1 MTARNSLLLPRMGSV
16 RLLLLT
22 VLVSTMIAAGLV
34 AALAGF
40 AARALPQAVSS
51 ELARSPR
58 MAISIYGG
66 FAAAQA
72 RADRPRVAAA
82 LRHAFG
88 SVPFTTDVA
97 VWSDPVT
104 LPTPSQGRTVS
115 LLQAAAMDGIRS
127 QVRLTAGTWPAQTA
141 PGGPVEALAPA
152 SVVSDLRLPLGR
164 TVVLRDRQ
172 SGARVRF
179 KLTGLYRPD
188 NGAGPYW
195 ALDLIGSSGSSAAS
209 GFITYGPLI
218 VAPGA
223 FAGRSLATGGVTW
236 LASPRIAAIAAGQ
249 LKPAG
254 ERVSRAMAYLRGSPD
269 LGGLQVS
276 SGLPAALAGVA
287 TRLVVARSLLL
298 VGVLELLL
306 LAGAALTL
314 TARTLVSQREEE
326 SALLAARGAG
336 RWQLVKLALAEAL
349 LIALVGTAAG
359 LVIGGRVAGLLA
371 RSGQLR
377 AAGLRISGT
386 PPEVW
391 WTMAAVVALCT
402 SVMVWPALRPV
413 SPGTARVR
421 KGRGA
426 AVSAAARAG
435 GDVGL
440 LVLAVL
446 AVWQLRQYSVLGR
459 TAGGIDV
466 DPVLAVAPA
475 IALAAATV
483 LPLRVLPALAAV
495 ADRLASRTR
504 RLGVAMA
511 TWEVSRRA
519 TRQSAPMLLVVLAV
533 GTGTLALAQHQSW
546 RQSALD
552 QSAFG
557 AGADVRAD
565 TAVSLPLSRAATIA
579 DAPGV
584 RAAMAVSTSLAVP
597 SGAQV
602 LALDAASARATVLL
616 RGDESALPAPALWR
630 KLRTAS
636 PEDAVTLPGHPA
648 RLEISASLAAGF
660 LADLGPVH
668 VSVSVQDAAGLA
680 YTVPAGTLPDDGR
693 AHALIV
699 ALSAARQAL
708 YPLRLVGITAR
719 YTLPVVPSRHASK
732 AAARRQAVFAVHG
745 LAVSARPTGAFG
757 TPFTSGRSLA
767 GWTPGVSSPYLA
779 ANGVGLPP
787 RLAARPA
794 AAGPG
799 TIAFHPGY
807 GQTTLFAPPPAPAI
821 LPAFG
826 QLSFVAPVPVRILPG
841 IATQAFLRANHLHPG
856 SLFQIVT
863 PGPVTLTVRIVAVV
877 TVFPTVT
884 SPDGGLLIDMAAAQD
899 LIAAQSAPPLS
910 VNQWWLATK
919 TGAAPASLPPG
930 TIVTERARLYADLL
944 ADPMAAIPQQAVQ
957 SIAIAAALLA
967 ILGFSVS
974 VAGSVR
980 ERRSQTALLSALG
993 VRAALQVRLLCLEA
1007 LALSVPAALTGLLL
1021 GAVVA
1026 HLLVPAVTLT
1036 AAAAAP
1042 VPPVL
1047 VEVPLV
1053 TALVLALV
1061 VMAIPV
1067 TAAAASAML
1076 RPDPAAQLRA
1086 GESA

>member
-1 MTARNSLLLPRMGSV
+1 MPRMGSV

-22 VLVSTMIAAGLV
+22 VMVSTLIAAGLV

-40 AARALPQAVSS
+40 AASALPQAVSS

-58 MAISIYGG
+58 AAISIYGG
-66 FAAAQA
+66 FGAAQA
-72 RADRPRVAAA
+72 RIDRPKVAAA

-97 VWSDPVT
+97 VWSDPIT
-104 LPTPSQGRTVS
+104 LPTPSRGTTVS
-115 LLQAAAMDGIRS
+115 LLQAAALDRIRG
-127 QVRLTAGTWPAQTA
+127 QVRLTAGRWPSRTA

-152 SVVSDLRLPLGR
+152 SVAGDLRLPLGR

-172 SGARVRF
+172 SGAPVRF
-179 KLTGLYRPD
+179 RLTGRYRPD
-188 NGAGPYW
+188 DSASPYW
-195 ALDLIGSSGSSAAS
+195 ALDLIGSTGSSSAN

-223 FAGRSLATGGVTW
+223 FASGALATGGVTW
-236 LASPRIAAIAAGQ
+236 LAAPRIAAVGAGQ
-249 LKPAG
+249 LRPVAR
-254 ERVSRAMAYLRGSPD
+254 RVGQAMASLAGSPD
-269 LGGLQVS
+269 LGGLQAS
-276 SGLPAALAGVA
+276 SGLPAAFAGVA

-314 TARTLVSQREEE
+314 TARTLASQREEE

-336 RWQLVKLALAEAL
+336 RWQLARLALAEAL
-349 LIALVGTAAG
+349 LVAVVGTGAG
-359 LVIGGRVAGLLA
+359 LLIGGRLAGLLA

-377 AAGLRISGT
+377 AVGLRISGT
-386 PPEVW
+386 PADVW
-391 WTMAAVVALCT
+391 WTMAAVLLLGT
-402 SVMVWPALRPV
+402 GVMVWPALRPA
-413 SPGTARVR
+413 SPGAARAR
-421 KGRGA
+421 KGRA
-426 AVSAAARAG
+426 AVVSAAARAG
-435 GDVGL
+435 GDVAL
-440 LVLAVL
+440 VVLALL

-483 LPLRVLPALAAV
+483 LPLRVLPALASA

-504 RLGVAMA
+504 RLTGAMT
-511 TWEVSRRA
+511 TWEISRRA
-519 TRQSAPMLLVVLAV
+519 TRQTAPMLLVVLAV

-546 RQSALD
+546 RRSALD
-552 QSAFG
+552 QSSFG

-565 TAVSLPLSRAATIA
+565 TAVPVPLGRTATIA
-579 DAPGV
+579 RAPGV
-584 RAAMAVSTSLAVP
+584 RAAMAVTTSLTVP
-597 SGAQV
+597 SGGQV
-602 LALDAASARATVLL
+602 LALDARQAPATVLL
-616 RGDESALPAPALWR
+616 RGDQSPLPAAALWG
-630 KLRTAS
+630 KLRSA
-636 PEDAVTLPGHPA
+636 PMPDVVTLPGRPA
-648 RLEISASLAAGF
+648 RLEISASLAAGSR
-660 LADLGPVH
+660 ADLGPVP
-668 VSVSVQDAAGLA
+668 VSVSIQDAAGSV

-693 AHALIV
+693 FHPLTV
-699 ALSAARQAL
+699 SLSATRQAT
-708 YPLRLVGITAR
+708 YPLKLLGIAAG
-719 YTLPVVPSRHASK
+719 YTLPPVPSRHAV
-732 AAARRQAVFAVHG
+732 AAAATRQAVFAVRA
-745 LAVSARPTGAFG
+745 LAVSASPAGAFAA
-757 TPFTSGRSLA
+757 PFATGQVLA
-767 GWTPGVSSPYLA
+767 GWTPGVSAPDLALAGVGVPPTLA
-779 ANGVGLPP
+779 AG
-787 RLAARPA
+787 PA

-799 TIAFHPGY
+799 TMTFHPGY
-807 GQTTLFAPPPAPAI
+807 GQTSPFAPPLVPPL
-821 LPAFG
+821 LPVFG
-826 QLSFVAPVPVRILPG
+826 QLSFVAPVRATIIPG
-841 IATQAFLRANHLHPG
+841 IATRAFLRSSDLHVG
-856 SLFQIVT
+856 ALFQIVA
-863 PGPVTLTVRIVAVV
+863 PGPVPLTVRIVAAV
-877 TVFPTVT
+877 TGFPTVT
-884 SPDGGLLIDMAAAQD
+884 SQQGGLIVDQAVVQE
-899 LIAAQSAPPLS
+899 LIAQQSAPPLG
-910 VNQWWLATK
+910 VNQWWLRTS
-919 TGAAPASLPPG
+919 TGAAPPGLPAG
-930 TIVTERARLYADLL
+930 TVVTERARLYAELL

-993 VRAALQVRLLCLEA
+993 VSAAVQVRLLCLEA

-1021 GAVVA
+1021 GTVVA

-1053 TALVLALV
+1053 TVLVLALI

-1067 TAAAASAML
+1067 AAAAASAVL